1 MRPLTWQTVIPV
13 VSAVRAVSRVEGE
26 KEHGHAADDSDH
38 KEVTSLFSASL
49 PAAES
54 RAVAWRW
61 GNASQSCR
69 CAVQCVC
76 CFLFRSTD
84 KK

>member
-1 MRPLTWQTVIPV
+1 MRPLTWQTVILL
-13 VSAVRAVSRVEGE
+13 VRAVSRVEGE
-26 KEHGHAADDSDH
+26 KEHGHAADASGH
-38 KEVTSLFSASL
+38 KEVSSLFSASL

-69 CAVQCVC
+69 CAVWCMC
-76 CFLFRSTD
+76 RFLFRSTD
-84 KK
+84 EK